1 MAQRSSTPPP
11 APIDRDRRWALNGAA
26 LLIITFVCPLIIG
39 PSWIFGPTLLANSAP
54 DIRMLALVPGLLG
67 PVLLVVTLKAP
78 GLIRAV
84 LNTAGAGIGIIVYI
98 GTLEA
103 SGESTASFLSAALAG
118 GAAVIPGSGLL
129 MLFTPLMAA
138 AFVGLVLLRYPETEG
153 FGIKLAGL
161 AGAALCALHVAPLGG
176 RTLIGV
182 MSDSIAWNTA
192 WPVPLA
198 IVLSLLFSAAC
209 VALLFDHWPPDQV
222 TQVAVALGLG
232 AVLTIPVGMVA
243 VMALEFFPMVGSTL
257 TLMFKFYGAFL
268 AMHLVLAGGVIGLV
282 RHGRRQT
289 AV

>member
-1 MAQRSSTPPP
+1 MGQGSPSLATPPR
-11 APIDRDRRWALNGAA
+11 DRDRRWALNGVV
-26 LLIITFVCPLIIG
+26 LLIVAFVCPLIIG
-39 PSWIFGPTLLANSAP
+39 PSWIFGPTLLANAPP
-54 DIRMLALVPGLLG
+54 DIRVLALVPGVLG

-103 SGESTASFLSAALAG
+103 SGESAANFLGAALAG

-129 MLFTPLMAA
+129 MLFTPLLAA
-138 AFVGLVLLRYPETEG
+138 AFVGLVLLRDPETEG
-153 FGIKLAGL
+153 FGVKLAGL
-161 AGAALCALHVAPLGG
+161 AGAALGALHVAPLGG

-182 MSDSIAWNTA
+182 MTDSIAWNTA

-198 IVLSLLFSAAC
+198 IVLSMLFSAAC
-209 VALLFDHWPPDQV
+209 VALLFDHWPLGQV
-222 TQVAVALGLG
+222 TQVAVALGVG

-243 VMALEFFPMVGSTL
+243 LMALQFFPMVGSTL
-257 TLMFKFYGAFL
+257 TLMLKFYGAFL

-282 RHGRRQT
+282 RHGRQQP
-289 AV
+289 A